1 MLVDTHVHLD
11 AAEFAADAHTLIAQ
25 ARAAGVGRFVVP
37 AVTPATFDG
46 ITRLAAAHASV
57 APAWG
62 LHPLYVEGLPE
73 DALARLRAQIE
84 KHPPVAIGEIGLD
97 AYPGAPDW
105 AAQQRIFQA
114 QLALAR
120 ELGLPVI
127 VHARRAVDAVLHMVR
142 KMRPVGGIVHAFNGS
157 MEQARQLLACNF
169 RLGFGG
175 AMTFAGS
182 TRIRRLAAE
191 LPLHAIVLETDAP
204 DIPPAWAHDQRTEP
218 AWIARYAQVLADLRQ
233 TSVAEIIA
241 RTTENAY
248 AALPALAQ
256 DKPFAPLVPNATTV
270 AAMRAARAGELEAV
284 TQEEIK
290 NEIQSA
296 QT

>member
-1 MLVDTHVHLD
+1 MIVDTHVHLD
-11 AAEFAADAHTLIAQ
+11 AAEFAADADAVIAQ

-37 AVTPATFDG
+37 AVTPATLDG
-46 ITRLAAAHASV
+46 ITRLAAAHAEI

-62 LHPLYVEGLPE
+62 LHPLYVEQLE
-73 DALARLRAQIE
+73 DDALARLRAQIAAQ
-84 KHPPVAIGEIGLD
+84 PPVAIGEIGLD

-105 AAQQRIFQA
+105 ARQQRIFQA

-127 VHARRAVDAVLHMVR
+127 VHARRAVEAVIQMLR
-142 KMRPVGGIVHAFNGS
+142 QERPPGGIVHAFNGS
-157 MEQARQLLACNF
+157 AQQARQLRDCNF

-191 LPLHAIVLETDAP
+191 LPLDAIVLETDAP
-204 DIPPAWAHDQRTEP
+204 DIPPAWANGTRTEP
-218 AWIARYAQVLADLRQ
+218 AWIARYAQVLADLRG
-233 TSVAEIIA
+233 VPLAEIIA
-241 RTTENAY
+241 RTSENAR
-248 AALPALAQ
+248 AALPALMQ
-256 DKPFAPLVPNATTV
+256 DKADPLVPNETTV

-284 TQEEIK
+284 TLEEIRDD
-290 NEIQSA
+290 IQSA